1 MIEIKK
7 SRKKSSEAFKDVG
20 KNNSPLQKIP
30 SHSQK
35 KADGQ
40 GCYHWNAGKQG
51 NRNVNIR
58 NMADSRVRFKT
69 TAEGNFNIVAQQHK
83 VDTSLETPK
92 DIFYNIIYTRH
103 EN

>member
-7 SRKKSSEAFKDVG
+7 SRKKSSEVFKDVG

-35 KADGQ
+35 KPHGQ
-40 GCYHWNAGKQG
+40 GCYYWNAGKQG
-51 NRNVNIR
+51 NRDVNIR

-69 TAEGNFNIVAQQHK
+69 TAEENFNIVAQQHK
-83 VDTSLETPK
+83 VNTSLENPN
-92 DIFYNIIYTRH
+92 DFFYNIIYTKH